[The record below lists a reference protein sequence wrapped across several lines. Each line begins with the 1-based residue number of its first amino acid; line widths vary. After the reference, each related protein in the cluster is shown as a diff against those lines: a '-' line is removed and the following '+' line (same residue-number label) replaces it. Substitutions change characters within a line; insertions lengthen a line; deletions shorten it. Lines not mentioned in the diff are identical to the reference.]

1 LTPSLRAIGKGK
13 ENAKGREYVD
23 QTRRYVLTRGHS
35 LGSSDEF
42 EAEPAKK
49 KQAVAKKMKP
59 AYVEID

>member
-1 LTPSLRAIGKGK
+1 MK
-13 ENAKGREYVD
+13 ETGNIN
-23 QTRRYVLTRGHS
+23 VLTRGHS

-49 KQAVAKKMKP
+49 KQAKLKP